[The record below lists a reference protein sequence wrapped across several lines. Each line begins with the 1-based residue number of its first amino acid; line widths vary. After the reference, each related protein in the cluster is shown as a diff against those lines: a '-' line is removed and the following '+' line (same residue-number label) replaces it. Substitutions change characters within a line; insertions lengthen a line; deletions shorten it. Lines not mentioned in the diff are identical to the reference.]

1 MISIRTPLLAL
12 LLLLSSCSDVDALTA
27 RLGDDTVDCGTPALE
42 DCAEMLACLQ
52 PAIAS
57 DCATTAHV
65 RYVSSSDEGGVTN
78 SDWFLLPAA
87 DGACELHLVTEN
99 EPSLYD
105 RLGSGSHV
113 RCPSFALH
121 PADATACRAPAS
133 LDDDVC
139 EIVSN

>member
-1 MISIRTPLLAL
+1 MIHIRTPLLAL
-12 LLLLSSCSDVDALTA
+12 LVLSSSCSDVDALTA
-27 RLGDDTVDCGTPALE
+27 RLGNDTVECGTPALE
-42 DCAEMLACLQ
+42 ECAEMLACLQ

-65 RYVSSSDEGGVTN
+65 RYVESGDEGGVIN

-87 DGACELHLVTEN
+87 DGGACELHLVTEN
-99 EPSLYD
+99 EPSVYD
-105 RLGSGSHV
+105 RLGSSHV

-121 PADATACRAPAS
+121 PADATACRGPAS

-139 EIVSN
+139 EVVSN